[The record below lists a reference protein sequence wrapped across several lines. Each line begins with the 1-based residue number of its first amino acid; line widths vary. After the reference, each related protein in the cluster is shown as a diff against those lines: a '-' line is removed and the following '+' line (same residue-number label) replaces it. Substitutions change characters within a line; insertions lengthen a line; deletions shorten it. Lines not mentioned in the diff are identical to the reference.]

1 MSTEEEE
8 DGGGGGG
15 ETDEENYE
23 EDDRCALD
31 VIRSLPSTD
40 DAADSGVEGA
50 SALSFLGRWARTL
63 AGKHRSKYFDGSPPS
78 SRSAIQHLTT
88 SRCDWESDNM
98 AALEELSP
106 LHAPEG
112 GAGARGGEGGTSNGG
127 GLVGR
132 QKEVELGEVERRR
145 GGDRWGNRNQS
156 DGSDQ
161 AAIIDEMTTKNPL
174 HSAVVAMTGTGD
186 FDGYAPATG
195 HMVDMDELAFLT
207 ASSGTL
213 L

>member
-8 DGGGGGG
+8 DGGGGGGG

-23 EDDRCALD
+23 EDDRCVLD
-31 VIRSLPSTD
+31 ERRSLPSTD
-40 DAADSGVEGA
+40 GAADSGVEGA

-63 AGKHRSKYFDGSPPS
+63 AGKHRSKYFDGSPSS

-98 AALEELSP
+98 AAPEERAP
-106 LHAPEG
+106 LHTPE
-112 GAGARGGEGGTSNGG
+112 GAGARGGDGGTSNGG
-127 GLVGR
+127 GLVGG
-132 QKEVELGEVERRR
+132 KEVELGEVERRR
-145 GGDRWGNRNQS
+145 GGDRWGNRLQS
-156 DGSDQ
+156 DGSD